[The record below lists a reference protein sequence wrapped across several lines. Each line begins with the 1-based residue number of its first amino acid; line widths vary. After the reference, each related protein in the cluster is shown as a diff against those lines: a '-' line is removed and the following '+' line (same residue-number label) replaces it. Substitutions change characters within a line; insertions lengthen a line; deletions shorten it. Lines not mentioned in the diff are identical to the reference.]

1 MERHTY
7 YPVENLVT
15 LRTEN
20 NALFSQML
28 AVTGRVYRLCQPE
41 ETTVMT
47 TVTIMDVVEYLDLLD
62 SLAELLHGINQFF
75 KKQTGRP
82 FFTRIPDYNRWCVKI
97 AVAAALYQEASA
109 L

>member
-7 YPVENLVT
+7 YPVENLIT
-15 LRTEN
+15 LKAEN

-28 AVTGRVYRLCQPE
+28 AVTGRVYRLCQAAA
-41 ETTVMT
+41 
-47 TVTIMDVVEYLDLLD
+47 VTFMDVAEYLDLLD

-75 KKQTGRP
+75 KKQLGRP
-82 FFTRIPDYNRWCVKI
+82 FFNRIPDYNRWRVKI

>member
-15 LRTEN
+15 LKAEN
-20 NALFSQML
+20 NPLFTQM
-28 AVTGRVYRLCQPE
+28 VTITGRVYRLCQAE
-41 ETTVMT
+41 ETSAVAA
-47 TVTIMDVVEYLDLLD
+47 VTLMNVANYLDLLD

-75 KKQTGRP
+75 KKQIGRP
-82 FFTRIPDYNRWCVKI
+82 FFCHIPNYNLWCTKVAI
-97 AVAAALYQEASA
+97 AAVLYQEASA

>member
-7 YPVENLVT
+7 YPVENLIT
-15 LRTEN
+15 LKAEN

-28 AVTGRVYRLCQPE
+28 AVTGRVYRLCRTE
-41 ETTVMT
+41 EAVTV
-47 TVTIMDVVEYLDLLD
+47 VTFMDVAEYLDLLD

-75 KKQTGRP
+75 KKQLGRP
-82 FFTRIPDYNRWCVKI
+82 FFNRIPDYNRWRVKI

>member
-7 YPVENLVT
+7 YPVENLIT
-15 LRTEN
+15 LKAEN

-28 AVTGRVYRLCQPE
+28 AVTGRVYRLCRTE
-41 ETTVMT
+41 EAAAATA
-47 TVTIMDVVEYLDLLD
+47 VTFMDVAEYLDLLD

-75 KKQTGRP
+75 KKQLGRP
-82 FFTRIPDYNRWCVKI
+82 FFNRIPDYNQWRVKI
-97 AVAAALYQEASA
+97 AVAAALFQEASA

>member
-7 YPVENLVT
+7 YPIENLVT
-15 LRTEN
+15 LKAEN

-28 AVTGRVYRLCQPE
+28 AVTGRVYRLCQTDE
-41 ETTVMT
+41 AVA
-47 TVTIMDVVEYLDLLD
+47 VTAVTFMDIAEYLDLLD

-75 KKQTGRP
+75 KKQLGRP
-82 FFTRIPDYNRWCVKI
+82 FFNRIPDYNQWRVKI
-97 AVAAALYQEASA
+97 AVATALFQEASA